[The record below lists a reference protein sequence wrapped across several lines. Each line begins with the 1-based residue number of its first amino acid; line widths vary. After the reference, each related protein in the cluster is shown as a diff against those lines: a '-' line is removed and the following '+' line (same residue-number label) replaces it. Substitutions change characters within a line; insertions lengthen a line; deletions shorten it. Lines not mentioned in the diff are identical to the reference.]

1 MTPPITTKKKI
12 LRVRLSIKG
21 RPLKSY
27 VFEKDVVSI
36 GRSPDT
42 DIFLDNQGVSREH
55 LRIEMTPDGGYQAID
70 MGSAN
75 GTLLNQEPLKKA
87 NLAADDVLQIGK
99 FTLWIGLE
107 DDRRT
112 DPPADRHETAFAPP
126 HEGTMVLSTDDLDRM
141 LQHAREEQAATA
153 ECDRR
158 PIERTDSPVG
168 NSSRSAF
175 IVGVLIAFFLGAVAG
190 AGALRFLTH

>member
-1 MTPPITTKKKI
+1 MIPPVTTKKKI
-12 LRVRLSIKG
+12 LRLRLSIKG

-27 VFEKDVVSI
+27 AFEKDLVCI
-36 GRSPDT
+36 GRSPDA
-42 DIFLDNQGVSREH
+42 DVFLDNAGVSREH
-55 LRIEMTPDGGYQAID
+55 LRIEVTPDGSYQAID

-87 NLAADDVLQIGK
+87 YLAADDVLQIGK
-99 FTLWIGLE
+99 FTLWIGIE

-112 DPPADRHETAFAPP
+112 DKPEDRHEAAFAPP

-141 LQHAREEQAATA
+141 IQRARDQQAAGP

-158 PIERTDSPVG
+158 PIGDEESKSARHPRSP
-168 NSSRSAF
+168 F
-175 IVGVLIAFFLGAVAG
+175 IVGVLIAFVLGAVAG
-190 AGALRFLTH
+190 AGVLHFLTH